1 MRQRPSL
8 KKFIFLTVIFH
19 IAATQ
24 TTSSSK
30 GSSTNAS
37 KTTATEASS
46 SSTPS
51 TSSTEPGN
59 TTGNEINV
67 TTPMPLDHRKCG
79 NLGDTEYCYYENTT
93 EVCDICKGVICP
105 SGKKCVKKEM
115 MCASDCVCPN
125 DVDIEDENGFCR
137 NPCELQPC
145 MHGGTCTADINVA
158 SRYRCACSNEF
169 EGERCEMFHN
179 FCLDPTPPF
188 CPAGEYDCVMHG
200 YRNYSCECADGFY
213 LNVTG
218 KNCVKV
224 GEQVNITLIFKQ
236 TPYSE
241 IFNNLTHPEAISA
254 RRVIQAAFDKV
265 YSANLIKLV
274 FNNFTQGSLVAHLQ
288 LMLKL
293 NDTGSFRSNEKIF
306 KQFLLDCDTSSTPCF
321 GTLGNAYL
329 PYDGWIAKDERCGN
343 IVCPEN
349 TECRPIDGTPMR
361 TECVCKKGF
370 LAIGSTADDQGR
382 VIHKCQDIDECE
394 ASPCE
399 TAAECL
405 NTPGS
410 FVCTRDPDN
419 AECPN
424 GTTVVVTGPF
434 SYRCDCSW
442 IYAGSNC
449 RFPLTLILLI
459 LACLFLLT
467 TIIAILFAV
476 CQKRRNRTGTYQ
488 LYGAPAADGMSSTK
502 TVQSSWT

>member
-1 MRQRPSL
+1 ME
-8 KKFIFLTVIFH
+8 
-19 IAATQ
+19 
-24 TTSSSK
+24 
-30 GSSTNAS
+30 GY
-37 KTTATEASS
+37 
-46 SSTPS
+46 
-51 TSSTEPGN
+51 
-59 TTGNEINV
+59 
-67 TTPMPLDHRKCG
+67 LDELFKCAHH
-79 NLGDTEYCYYENTT
+79 C
-93 EVCDICKGVICP
+93 I
-105 SGKKCVKKEM
+105 
-115 MCASDCVCPN
+115 
-125 DVDIEDENGFCR
+125 
-137 NPCELQPC
+137 QP
-145 MHGGTCTADINVA
+145 
-158 SRYRCACSNEF
+158 
-169 EGERCEMFHN
+169 
-179 FCLDPTPPF
+179 
-188 CPAGEYDCVMHG
+188 
-200 YRNYSCECADGFY
+200 
-213 LNVTG
+213 
-218 KNCVKV
+218 V

-265 YSANLIKLV
+265 YGANLIKLV

-329 PYDGWIAKDERCGN
+329 PYDGWVARDERCGN

-424 GTTVVVTGPF
+424 GTTVAVTGPF